1 MSGSRRDCKTF
12 GKTKGNPEEPLKPK
26 LLTLIKKN
34 KTTEKNKYNSCQKKL
49 KTFSLNL
56 ETLKQQNQ
64 GQKWQHTL

>member
-12 GKTKGNPEEPLKPK
+12 GKTKGKTK
-26 LLTLIKKN
+26 LLTLNLKN
-34 KTTEKNKYNSCQKKL
+34 KKETKKINIISVKKL

-64 GQKWQHTL
+64 SQKWQHTL